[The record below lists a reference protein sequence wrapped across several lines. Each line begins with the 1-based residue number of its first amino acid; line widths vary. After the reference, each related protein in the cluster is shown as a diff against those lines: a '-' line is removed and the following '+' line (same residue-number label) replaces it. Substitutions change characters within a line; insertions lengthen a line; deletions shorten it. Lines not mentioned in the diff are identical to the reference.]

1 MKHWG
6 SALFPLTLMIALTAL
21 TFWLR
26 QATEMPEIQHDGKH
40 RHDTD
45 LIVTD
50 GTLRKIGPTGA
61 LRYTLKAAE
70 IRHYPD
76 DNTNALIQPNLVLLS
91 PKGPTLTT
99 TADSGQ
105 TRDDN
110 ERVDLFGNVRIH
122 RAATKKDEAMI
133 ATTTELTVFPN
144 EETAFTK
151 SAVRMTKGESWV
163 TGVGFQMDN
172 RAQTYLLESQ
182 ARAVLESRHAKKQ
195 KP

>member
-6 SALFPLTLMIALTAL
+6 SAIFPLTLMIALTVL

-26 QATEMPEIQHDGKH
+26 QATEMPEIRHDGKH

-50 GTLRKIGPTGA
+50 GTLRKIGPNGS
-61 LRYTLKAAE
+61 LKYTLKAAE

-76 DNTNALIQPNLVLLS
+76 DDTNDLIQPNLVYMS
-91 PKGPTLTT
+91 AKGPIITT
-99 TADSGQ
+99 TADGGQ
-105 TRDDN
+105 TRDEN
-110 ERVDLFGNVRIH
+110 ERIDLFGNVRIH
-122 RAATKKDEAMI
+122 RSPTKKDAEMI
-133 ATTTELTVFPN
+133 VTTTELTVFPN

-151 SAVRMTKGESWV
+151 AAVRMTKGQTWV

-172 RAQTYLLESQ
+172 RAQTYVLESQ
-182 ARAVLESRHAKKQ
+182 ARALLESRYAKKQ

>member
-26 QATEMPEIQHDGKH
+26 QATEMPEIRHDGKH
-40 RHDTD
+40 RHETD

-50 GTLRKIGPTGA
+50 GTLRKIGPSGS
-61 LRYTLKAAE
+61 LHYTLKAAE

-76 DNTNALIQPNLVLLS
+76 DDTNDLIQPSLVYLS
-91 PKGPTLTT
+91 AKGPTLTT

-122 RAATKKDEAMI
+122 RSATKKDEAMI
-133 ATTTELTVFPN
+133 ATTTELTIFPN

-151 SAVRMTKGESWV
+151 SPVRITKGQSWA

-172 RAQTYLLESQ
+172 RAQTYVFESR
-182 ARAVLESRHAKKQ
+182 ARALLESRHAKK
-195 KP
+195 KAP